1 MDWLNYHHLLYFW
14 VVAREGTIA
23 RACEQLHLTQPSI
36 SKQLHQLE
44 HSVGE
49 KLFQR
54 VGRNL
59 VLTETGQLV
68 FRYADEIFSLG
79 RELSEALRGKPSR
92 ERLRLLV
99 GVADVVPKLI
109 AYRVLEPA
117 LHLPEPVQLMCD
129 ERGLVELLAELAEH
143 RLDLV
148 LSDSPLP
155 PTSATRAYNH
165 LLGECGVCILGSSSL
180 AQKFRRGFP
189 QSLDGAPFLLPT
201 RKSMLRR
208 SLDQWFDAQ
217 NIRPELLGE
226 FDDSAVE
233 SVRPGRSGALPRPS
247 GGGTGDVPAIPRT
260 ARRPARRGAGT
271 LLCHLCRAKAEAP
284 RGESDHR
291 SRPEHAVPV
300 ELPRSRRQSAG
311 ERYGVSPCSKK
322 RSESK
327 LPAGM
332 LRDAFHLGQDPRELV
347 RILLLQDRERFG
359 LKLGQSRGR
368 LSVVLPAYRLGGLHR
383 LAVDLLQ
390 RLDSSSLPEQVA
402 HVLNLPD
409 SRSDL
414 RTGDPGIVRGRF
426 REVDRHQQPPP
437 LGCGVLRHQPHGAGG
452 LHGQTPGERSSPAR
466 SGPVPQQ
473 LEHERGMPFRS
484 GTTA

>member
-1 MDWLNYHHLLYFW
+1 MDWLNYHHLHYFW

-23 RACEQLHLTQPSI
+23 RACDQLHLTQPSI

-44 HSVGE
+44 RAVGE
-49 KLFQR
+49 KLFKR

-68 FRYADEIFSLG
+68 FRFADEIFSLG
-79 RELSEALRGKPSR
+79 RELSEALRGKSSR

-129 ERGLVELLAELAEH
+129 ERGLVDLLTELADH

-165 LLGECGVCILGSSSL
+165 LLGECGVCIFGSSSL
-180 AQKFRRGFP
+180 ARKFRRGFP

-226 FDDSAVE
+226 FDDRALLKVFGQAGVGLFPGAAAVE
-233 SVRPGRSGALPRPS
+233 RETCRQHHVQLVGRL
-247 GGGTGDVPAIPRT
+247 D
-260 ARRPARRGAGT
+260 
-271 LLCHLCRAKAEAP
+271 
-284 RGESDHR
+284 
-291 SRPEHAVPV
+291 AV
-300 ELPRSRRQSAG
+300 
-311 ERYGVSPCSKK
+311 
-322 RSESK
+322 
-327 LPAGM
+327 
-332 LRDAFHLGQDPRELV
+332 
-347 RILLLQDRERFG
+347 RERFYAI
-359 LKLGQSRGR
+359 
-368 LSVVLPAYRLGGLHR
+368 SVERK
-383 LAVDLLQ
+383 
-390 RLDSSSLPEQVA
+390 
-402 HVLNLPD
+402 
-409 SRSDL
+409 
-414 RTGDPGIVRGRF
+414 
-426 REVDRHQQPPP
+426 
-437 LGCGVLRHQPHGAGG
+437 LRH
-452 LHGQTPGERSSPAR
+452 PA
-466 SGPVPQQ
+466 VKAITEAAQ
-473 LEHERGMPFRS
+473 
-484 GTTA
+484 GTLFK

>member
-44 HSVGE
+44 RAVGE
-49 KLFQR
+49 KLFKR

-79 RELSEALRGKPSR
+79 RELSEALQGKPSR

-129 ERGLVELLAELAEH
+129 ERGLVELLTELAEH

-165 LLGECGVCILGSSSL
+165 LLGECSVCIFGSRSL
-180 AQKFRRGFP
+180 ARKFRRGFP

-226 FDDSAVE
+226 FDDSALLKVFGQAGVGLFPGPAAVE
-233 SVRPGRSGALPRPS
+233 KETCRQYHVQPVGRL
-247 GGGTGDVPAIPRT
+247 D
-260 ARRPARRGAGT
+260 
-271 LLCHLCRAKAEAP
+271 
-284 RGESDHR
+284 
-291 SRPEHAVPV
+291 AV
-300 ELPRSRRQSAG
+300 
-311 ERYGVSPCSKK
+311 
-322 RSESK
+322 
-327 LPAGM
+327 
-332 LRDAFHLGQDPRELV
+332 
-347 RILLLQDRERFG
+347 RERFYAISVERK
-359 LKLGQSRGR
+359 LKHPAVKAITAAAQST
-368 LSVVLPAYRLGGLHR
+368 LF
-383 LAVDLLQ
+383 Q
-390 RLDSSSLPEQVA
+390 
-402 HVLNLPD
+402 
-409 SRSDL
+409 
-414 RTGDPGIVRGRF
+414 
-426 REVDRHQQPPP
+426 
-437 LGCGVLRHQPHGAGG
+437 
-452 LHGQTPGERSSPAR
+452 
-466 SGPVPQQ
+466 
-473 LEHERGMPFRS
+473 
-484 GTTA
+484 

>member
-23 RACEQLHLTQPSI
+23 RACDQLHLTQPSI

-49 KLFQR
+49 KLFKR

-79 RELSEALRGKPSR
+79 RELSEVLRGKPSR

-117 LHLPEPVQLMCD
+117 LHLPEPVQLICD
-129 ERGLVELLAELAEH
+129 ERGLVELLTDLAEH

-165 LLGECGVCILGSSSL
+165 LLGECGVCIFGSSSL
-180 AQKFRRGFP
+180 ARKFRRGFP

-226 FDDSAVE
+226 FDDSALLKVFGQAGVGLFPGPAAVE
-233 SVRPGRSGALPRPS
+233 KETCRQYHVQPVGRL
-247 GGGTGDVPAIPRT
+247 D
-260 ARRPARRGAGT
+260 
-271 LLCHLCRAKAEAP
+271 
-284 RGESDHR
+284 
-291 SRPEHAVPV
+291 AV
-300 ELPRSRRQSAG
+300 
-311 ERYGVSPCSKK
+311 
-322 RSESK
+322 
-327 LPAGM
+327 
-332 LRDAFHLGQDPRELV
+332 
-347 RILLLQDRERFG
+347 RERFYAISVERK
-359 LKLGQSRGR
+359 LKHPAVKAITEAAQST
-368 LSVVLPAYRLGGLHR
+368 LF
-383 LAVDLLQ
+383 Q
-390 RLDSSSLPEQVA
+390 
-402 HVLNLPD
+402 
-409 SRSDL
+409 
-414 RTGDPGIVRGRF
+414 
-426 REVDRHQQPPP
+426 
-437 LGCGVLRHQPHGAGG
+437 
-452 LHGQTPGERSSPAR
+452 
-466 SGPVPQQ
+466 
-473 LEHERGMPFRS
+473 
-484 GTTA
+484 

>member
-59 VLTETGQLV
+59 VLTETGQLG

-79 RELSEALRGKPSR
+79 RELSETLRGKPSR
-92 ERLRLLV
+92 ERLRLQV
-99 GVADVVPKLI
+99 GIADVVPKLI

-117 LHLPEPVQLMCD
+117 LRLPEPVQLICD
-129 ERGLVELLAELAEH
+129 ERGLVELLTELAEH

-165 LLGECGVCILGSSSL
+165 LLGECGVCIFGSPSL
-180 AQKFRRGFP
+180 ARKFRRGFP

-217 NIRPELLGE
+217 NIRPDLLGE
-226 FDDSAVE
+226 FDDSALLKVFGQAGVGLFPGPAAVE
-233 SVRPGRSGALPRPS
+233 QETCGQYHVQPVGRL
-247 GGGTGDVPAIPRT
+247 D
-260 ARRPARRGAGT
+260 
-271 LLCHLCRAKAEAP
+271 
-284 RGESDHR
+284 
-291 SRPEHAVPV
+291 AV
-300 ELPRSRRQSAG
+300 
-311 ERYGVSPCSKK
+311 
-322 RSESK
+322 
-327 LPAGM
+327 
-332 LRDAFHLGQDPRELV
+332 
-347 RILLLQDRERFG
+347 RERFYAISVERR
-359 LKLGQSRGR
+359 LKH
-368 LSVVLPAYRLGGLHR
+368 PAVKAITEAAQNTLF
-383 LAVDLLQ
+383 Q
-390 RLDSSSLPEQVA
+390 
-402 HVLNLPD
+402 
-409 SRSDL
+409 
-414 RTGDPGIVRGRF
+414 
-426 REVDRHQQPPP
+426 
-437 LGCGVLRHQPHGAGG
+437 
-452 LHGQTPGERSSPAR
+452 
-466 SGPVPQQ
+466 
-473 LEHERGMPFRS
+473 
-484 GTTA
+484 

>member
-23 RACEQLHLTQPSI
+23 RACDQLHLTQPSI

-49 KLFQR
+49 KLFKR

-79 RELSEALRGKPSR
+79 RELSEALQGKPSR

-129 ERGLVELLAELAEH
+129 ERGLVELLTDLAEH

-165 LLGECGVCILGSSSL
+165 LLGECGVCIFGSSSL
-180 AQKFRRGFP
+180 ARKFRRGFP
-189 QSLDGAPFLLPT
+189 QSLEGAPFLLPT

-217 NIRPELLGE
+217 NIRPELVGE
-226 FDDSAVE
+226 FDDSALLKVFGQAGVGLFPGPAAVE
-233 SVRPGRSGALPRPS
+233 KETCRQYHVQLVGRL
-247 GGGTGDVPAIPRT
+247 D
-260 ARRPARRGAGT
+260 
-271 LLCHLCRAKAEAP
+271 
-284 RGESDHR
+284 
-291 SRPEHAVPV
+291 AV
-300 ELPRSRRQSAG
+300 
-311 ERYGVSPCSKK
+311 
-322 RSESK
+322 
-327 LPAGM
+327 
-332 LRDAFHLGQDPRELV
+332 
-347 RILLLQDRERFG
+347 RERFYAISVERK
-359 LKLGQSRGR
+359 LKHPAVKAITAAAQST
-368 LSVVLPAYRLGGLHR
+368 LF
-383 LAVDLLQ
+383 Q
-390 RLDSSSLPEQVA
+390 
-402 HVLNLPD
+402 
-409 SRSDL
+409 
-414 RTGDPGIVRGRF
+414 
-426 REVDRHQQPPP
+426 
-437 LGCGVLRHQPHGAGG
+437 
-452 LHGQTPGERSSPAR
+452 
-466 SGPVPQQ
+466 
-473 LEHERGMPFRS
+473 
-484 GTTA
+484 